1 MSDKPVKIYYEVFNG
16 PTKIGPT
23 REVSARV
30 PYLSTRRDLQDF
42 DDIPEYKGNAGKV
55 LGLDDSANPQWTY
68 IPVKELNTSI
78 GTLNTQVKA
87 LQTKD
92 TAVDKAIADLTKAS
106 TDGDAKLQ
114 GQITALEAKDIQLD
128 KSVQAL
134 SKASTDGDNKLQ
146 VQVTTLQQK
155 DTATDARITEVQQ
168 ILTDLDT
175 QTQGQ
180 VRELDTLVKA
190 NKAQD
195 VKDKTELQG
204 KIDGTNKTITA
215 LDVVVKA
222 NKTSTDTQIQTLTAN
237 DVKIQKRIDD
247 MGNVSE
253 SKLKDVQTQV
263 QTLDTRLTE
272 TGANIYD
279 DLVQVEAK
287 LTAVDAKTAETNAQ
301 QDTRLSNI
309 EKDFATKA
317 YVLAEIKKISIT
329 DIKQV
334 KAEANLPKADT
345 AYGDFYFITDTKE
358 WKTSDGKVWLDV
370 TAVVPDEVQAKFDAL
385 KADLDKKILDVSQ
398 NAKTA
403 HESLKLDGYKG
414 TNTELAASLNEING
428 VNKLDILSRSQGGEV
443 FKPIQYKQ
451 TVFSSTDEL
460 VNKGYVDTQV
470 KACDDRNVNK
480 AGDTLSGSLT
490 GPDFIQS
497 TPQSNNAAASTRK
510 DYVDKLIAERKA
522 DSDSIRLDVYSKSAT
537 DSMYV
542 NKTDDT
548 LTPAQVPNAIQM
560 KGKGTVSYQDGVN
573 TRFHTYSEGNTFK
586 VSHGNDPTTN
596 VIAVDSAGAMSV
608 KSSITS
614 TDFIQSTAQTNNPSA
629 STRKDYVDAQVK
641 AMDEKNFT
649 LNKTPLSV
657 DLDTLGAIANAGVY
671 HQPANANAS
680 DANHY
685 PMREAGSLLVV
696 PSAYGCQ
703 QEYTSFSTNKKF
715 IRGLTAAW
723 NGKGPWNEWKE
734 LSALGGVGAKG
745 DKGDTGPAGVQG
757 PEGQRGNPGMAGLA
771 GQAGPKGPQGDVGP
785 AGAQG
790 IKGDK
795 GDTGIQGPKGV
806 DGARGPNGAAGPQGP
821 KGDVGIQGV
830 QGPKGDQGDNAN
842 LADYT
847 GSVGITAS
855 RFNVKTTTSP
865 IRFNTDG
872 KGSLINIS
880 TNGESS
886 SIQISALG
894 PKSDINISTMGNIS
908 LGGLSVD
915 ISGGPLT
922 IKGVVV
928 DPALMKIQDTR
939 AAVKLPNQFQDKSVS
954 ASFTNQEMPH
964 KGTWLSSLNVNGWS
978 TDYNA
983 WEIASDSSPI
993 NYDNRLFFRGGRA
1006 GTWGEYNELY
1016 HTGSQKLTVK
1026 NNDASALVFDGVS
1039 ESEGWTWMKLG
1050 KSTQPQQVHLAYNTK
1065 AEDSAIANSFHIRP
1079 SGTTAASFAAD
1090 SVRSH
1095 KLHYM
1100 YGDVSIAD
1108 AAPYMELHQPGKV
1121 AVKWHIDTDTQVKLT
1136 QTAGNGVSNGNNIL
1150 TVDWTK
1156 NTLLVDG
1163 KQWVAK
1169 NNHSY
1174 VEQYGAWAP
1183 YSVDFG
1189 AVPGAS
1195 DYYQIVKGRS
1205 VANGAGYTTDAEF
1218 GMLRNGNTWGSAVIR
1233 VGSGEAGSKGTQ
1245 AAYTFDTSGNFTAGA
1260 LVKAGGVQAGTSGIA
1275 TTGNMSIN
1283 NASPTITFQDT
1294 DNLPAMLHNNSNLF
1308 YVLRGGS
1315 ANASSWDT
1323 GPNGRHPMTL
1333 NLANGDVVFSG
1344 NVVAYSDRRL
1354 KRDITP
1360 IKGALDKVLQLEGVN
1375 YRRIGTD
1382 TDRLECGFIAQEVQK
1397 VIPEVIIE
1405 QPDSDK
1411 TLSMDYAKLNAYLV
1425 EAIKELTARLAVLEG
1440 RA

>member
-68 IPVKELNTSI
+68 IPVKEINTSI

-92 TAVDKAIADLTKAS
+92 TAVDKAIADLSKAS
-106 TDGDAKLQ
+106 TEGDTKLQ
-114 GQITALEAKDIQLD
+114 GQITTQIADIKALQ
-128 KSVQAL
+128 S
-134 SKASTDGDNKLQ
+134 
-146 VQVTTLQQK
+146 K
-155 DTATDARITEVQQ
+155 DTQTDARITDVQKT
-168 ILTDLDT
+168 LTDLDT
-175 QTQGQ
+175 QTQTQ
-180 VRELDTLVKA
+180 VQALDAQIKA

-195 VKDKTELQG
+195 VKDKAELQG
-204 KIDGTNKTITA
+204 KIDAGTKATAA
-215 LDVVVKA
+215 LDTAVKA
-222 NKTSTDTQIQTLTAN
+222 NKTATDTQIQTLTAN
-237 DVKIQKRIDD
+237 DAKIQKRIDD
-247 MGNVSE
+247 MGDVSE
-253 SKLKDVQTQV
+253 GKIQAIQKQV
-263 QTLDTRLTE
+263 QTLDTRLTD
-272 TGANIYD
+272 TGSKIYN

-287 LTAVDAKTAETNAQ
+287 LTAVDAKTAETNEQ
-301 QDTRLSNI
+301 QDSRLAII
-309 EKDFATKA
+309 ERDFATKA
-317 YVLAEIKKISIT
+317 YVQAEIKKISIT

-334 KAEANLPKADT
+334 KAETNLPKADT

-385 KADLDKKILDVSQ
+385 KLDLEKKITQVGQD
-398 NAKTA
+398 AKTA

-414 TNTELAASLNEING
+414 TSIELATSLNEING
-428 VNKLDILSRSQGGEV
+428 VNKLDIMTRSQGGEV
-443 FKPIQYKQ
+443 FKPIVYKQ
-451 TVFSSTDEL
+451 TVFGSNDEL
-460 VNKGYVDTQV
+460 VNKGYVDVQV
-470 KACDDRNVNK
+470 KGCDDRNVNK
-480 AGDTLSGSLT
+480 AGDTLSGALT

-497 TPQSNNAAASTRK
+497 TPQSTNAASSTRK
-510 DYVDKLIAERKA
+510 DYVDKLIQERKA
-522 DSDSIRLDVYSKSAT
+522 DSDNIRQDVYSKSTT

-542 NKTDDT
+542 NKAGDT
-548 LTPAQVPNAIQM
+548 LSGSLT
-560 KGKGTVSYQDGVN
+560 G
-573 TRFHTYSEGNTFK
+573 
-586 VSHGNDPTTN
+586 
-596 VIAVDSAGAMSV
+596 
-608 KSSITS
+608 
-614 TDFIQSTAQTNNPSA
+614 TDFIQSTAQTNNPAA

-641 AMDEKNFT
+641 AIDDKNFT
-649 LNKTPLSV
+649 VVKTALSV

-671 HQPANANAS
+671 HQPANANAT

-685 PMREAGSLLVV
+685 PIREAGSLLIT

-703 QEYTSFSTNKKF
+703 QEYTSFSSNRKF

-723 NGKGPWNEWKE
+723 NGKGPWASWKE
-734 LSALGGVGAKG
+734 LNAGTGPKGDQGEAGPQGPKGEAGEAGPKGADGAKGTNGAQGIAGAKG
-745 DKGDTGPAGVQG
+745 D
-757 PEGQRGNPGMAGLA
+757 
-771 GQAGPKGPQGDVGP
+771 
-785 AGAQG
+785 QG

-842 LADYT
+842 LANYSGPVKLT
-847 GSVGITAS
+847 GDSTM
-855 RFNVKTTTSP
+855 
-865 IRFNTDG
+865 
-872 KGSLINIS
+872 NIS
-880 TNGESS
+880 TNSKSSQINLSTNGDSSHINFTTNQRS
-886 SIQISALG
+886 SIISTITNGATSYINLG
-894 PKSDINISTMGNIS
+894 TSGVGSGINIYTSANDSNVEIETAGNSEINLTSKASINLNGNANVKGTLTVNGNI
-908 LGGLSVD
+908 VD
-915 ISGGPLT
+915 SAI
-922 IKGVVV
+922 
-928 DPALMKIQDTR
+928 MRIQDTR
-939 AAVKLPNQFQDKSVS
+939 AAVKLPNQFPDKSVS
-954 ASFTNQEMPH
+954 ASFTNQGMPH
-964 KGTWLSSLNVNGWS
+964 AGTWLSSLNVNGWAAN
-978 TDYNA
+978 YNA
-983 WEIASDSSPI
+983 WEIASDSSASA
-993 NYDNRLFFRGGRA
+993 YDNRLFFRGGRD
-1006 GTWGEYNELY
+1006 GTWGVYNEIF
-1016 HTGSQKLTVK
+1016 HSGMSKLTVK

-1065 AEDSAIANSFHIRP
+1065 AEDSATVNSFHIRP
-1079 SGTTAASFAAD
+1079 SGTTSASFAAD
-1090 SVRSH
+1090 AVRSH
-1095 KLHYM
+1095 KTHYM
-1100 YGDVSIAD
+1100 LNSTSVTNST
-1108 AAPYMELHQPGKV
+1108 PYVELHQPGKV
-1121 AVKWHIDTDTQVKLT
+1121 AVKLHIDTDTKVKLT
-1136 QTAGNGVSNGNNIL
+1136 QTGGNGVSNGNDIL
-1150 TVDWTK
+1150 TIDWNK
-1156 NTLLVDG
+1156 NTMLLGAD
-1163 KQWVAK
+1163 QWAAK
-1169 NNHSY
+1169 SNHSY
-1174 VEQYGAWAP
+1174 AEQYSNWAP

-1189 AVPGAS
+1189 AAAGAS
-1195 DYYQIVKGRS
+1195 DYYQILKGRH
-1205 VANGAGYTTDAEF
+1205 VIAGQGYTTDAEF
-1218 GMLRNGNTWGSAVIR
+1218 GMLRNGNTWGNAVIR
-1233 VGSGEAGSKGTQ
+1233 VGSAEAGSKGTQ
-1245 AAYTFDTSGNFTAGA
+1245 AAYTFDTSGNFTAPA
-1260 LVKAGGVQAGTSGIA
+1260 LVKAGGVQTGTSGIA

-1315 ANASSWDT
+1315 ANVSSWDS

-1354 KRDITP
+1354 KRDIQP
-1360 IKGALDKVLQLEGVN
+1360 LEGALAKVLRLEGVN
-1375 YRRIGTD
+1375 YKRIGTD